1 MKLKCK
7 KEEKIQLVKKF
18 AHTNAI
24 TLYHHFIG
32 TTRVSYKMNNVKKYT
47 YIVIKYKKAPKNLY
61 KQVGKTTATPTNQT
75 NVRQSGRQTKT
86 HRRRKL
92 TNFRIS

>member
-18 AHTNAI
+18 ANTNAI

-47 YIVIKYKKAPKNLY
+47 YIYCNKIQKSSKK
-61 KQVGKTTATPTNQT
+61 
-75 NVRQSGRQTKT
+75 
-86 HRRRKL
+86 
-92 TNFRIS
+92 FI